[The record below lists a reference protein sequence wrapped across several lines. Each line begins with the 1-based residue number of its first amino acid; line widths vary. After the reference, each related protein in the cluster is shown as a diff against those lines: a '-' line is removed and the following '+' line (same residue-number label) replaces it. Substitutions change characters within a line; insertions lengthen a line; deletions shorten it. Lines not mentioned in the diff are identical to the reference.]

1 MVMLRSQEEMNA
13 AAPPGGGCP
22 CLPTRVT
29 ARMSSSE
36 SLEGARASVKKGAA
50 ASGQRFWYN
59 AMHKLR
65 GGGHRPGA
73 PGLGTYTGVLI
84 PTCENMWGVLIFLRF
99 FYIVGSAGVWQ
110 TFLIVFISFLCAMLT
125 TMSLS
130 AIATNGKIEQGG
142 TYYLIS
148 RALGPKLG
156 GAVGLLYYIGVSLLA
171 VLECLGS
178 VEMIVFTFPSLDFV
192 SANRIIGAIILLVL
206 GVLVFFGIKFVSKL
220 GLVFFAIV
228 IYTMLS
234 FYMGLGKAPRGTHVP
249 ALTGLSWTTFK
260 GNWSPGYPPGKSF
273 STAVSLFFPCFTG
286 ILSGADRA
294 TNLRRPEKSI
304 PQGTLGAIV
313 LSFCMYMSY
322 MGLWAAVAQRDY
334 LLGNTGG
341 GDHAM
346 LYVVREVA
354 YPVAILTEL
363 GIIIAS
369 IAQAMQCIIV
379 SPRLLQAIAADGVV
393 PFLGPFSKF
402 SKQGEPRRA
411 LMATTALCLVFAMI
425 GSLDA
430 VAPLVSICFLTC
442 YSALNLSCLVLS
454 AVNAPSWRPKWRYY
468 HWSAALV
475 GFLACAAMNFVIVW
489 YWALVAMVF
498 LIFVYIYID
507 FRQVEVNWGTGLGGL
522 CLQIAVRG
530 ILSVG
535 EEARYTVNWRPQLLC
550 LSKPRSSWTNNGHAD
565 HEFLCFTS
573 QLKKGQGLCVVTVI
587 LEGKVEEMVA
597 QAAGE
602 KIELE
607 NRMAEAKVT
616 GFGRVLCA
624 NSYREG
630 KSYAIQSSGLGSL
643 EPNTVVLGWPTKWRD
658 EGHQD
663 NAEVLLE
670 TLTECRAVDKAV
682 LLCMHLDRF
691 PGKEDFQEGFIDVWW
706 IVHDGGLLL
715 LLAHLLQQHKIWRKC
730 KLRVH
735 TVAEKLD
742 NSEVVKKNLERL
754 LEAVR
759 IKAEVQVLELDE
771 SCLAPYTFD
780 YTIRVEEARA
790 FAEEVA
796 NYRKAHEH
804 HRGPH
809 SPDASK
815 RRAEIPKLGEKPKE
829 KEKGLPTF
837 QLSDIQ
843 GVQHLSSASRREK
856 RLSMAGGSPNEG
868 KGSPNHLDDVV
879 LTTSR
884 SQRSSSSHVVV
895 PSFLPVSPP
904 RSETS
909 PSTSKRRPKIDEL
922 LVENADGSTSTVEPV
937 ITPRRKVKKKTQWAD
952 GGEDAQPGSTLEIVV
967 DDGRFAH
974 DSEDGSDEG
983 EESDDDTSQ
992 HGSLLYPGSPGGNPA
1007 APEDIPEP
1015 MRRTWESFSQ
1025 SYSPKKLNDII
1036 VEQSREAQLVLINL
1050 PDHYKGIEPHRYMEY
1065 CEELCEGLDRV
1076 LLVHGTGKE
1085 LWGGQAHL
1093 GL

>member
-1 MVMLRSQEEMNA
+1 MVLQSEAHNEPSAMGSN
-13 AAPPGGGCP
+13 CP
-22 CLPTRVT
+22 CVPVRVT
-29 ARMSSSE
+29 ARASSSE
-36 SLEGARASVKKGAA
+36 SLEVARASVKKGPA
-50 ASGQRFWYN
+50 ASGQRIWYN
-59 AMHKLR
+59 MMHKLR
-65 GGGHRPGA
+65 GGPKKTG
-73 PGLGTYTGVLI
+73 GLGTYSGVLI

-110 TFLIVFISFLCAMLT
+110 TFIIVFVSFLCAMLT

-156 GAVGLLYYIGVSLLA
+156 GAVGLLYYIGVVLLA
-171 VLECLGS
+171 VLEGLGS
-178 VEMIVFTFPSLDFV
+178 VEMLMFTFPQLNFV
-192 SANRIIGAIILLVL
+192 SGNRIIGAIVLLIL

-220 GLVFFAIV
+220 GLIFFAV
-228 IYTMLS
+228 VLYTMLS
-234 FYMGLGKAPRGTHVP
+234 FYLGLGLAPRGAHP
-249 ALTGLSWTTFK
+249 PSLTGLSWTTFK
-260 GNWSPGYPPGKSF
+260 SNWSPGYPEGKSF
-273 STAVSLFFPCFTG
+273 STAVALFFPCFTG

-304 PQGTLGAIV
+304 PQGTLGAV
-313 LSFCMYMSY
+313 VVSFVMYMSY
-322 MGLWAAVAQRDY
+322 MGLWAAVAKRDY
-334 LLGNTGG
+334 LLGNIGG

-346 LYVVREVA
+346 LDVVREISF
-354 YPVAILTEL
+354 PVAILTEL
-363 GIIIAS
+363 GIAIAA
-369 IAQAMQCIIV
+369 IAQAMQCIII

-393 PFLGPFSKF
+393 PFLGPIATISKN
-402 SKQGEPRRA
+402 GEPKKA
-411 LMATTALCLVFAMI
+411 LMVTTLLCIVFAMI
-425 GSLDA
+425 GSLNA

-442 YSALNLSCLVLS
+442 YAALNLSCLVLS
-454 AVNAPSWRPKWRYY
+454 VVNAPSWRPKWKYY

-475 GFLACAAMNFVIVW
+475 GFVACAAMNFVIVW

-498 LIFVYIYID
+498 LVFIYVYIDY
-507 FRQVEVNWGTGLGGL
+507 RQVEVNWGTGIGGL

-550 LSKPRSSWTNNGHAD
+550 LSKPRTSWTDNSHSD
-565 HEFLCFTS
+565 HEFLFFTS

-587 LEGKVEEMVA
+587 LEGKVEEMTA
-597 QAAGE
+597 QASAE

-616 GFGRVLCA
+616 GFGRVLIA
-624 NSYREG
+624 QSYRAG
-630 KSYAIQSSGLGSL
+630 KTYAIQSSGLGSL
-643 EPNTVVLGWPTKWRD
+643 EPNTLVLGWPTKWRD
-658 EGHQD
+658 EGHDD
-663 NAEVLLE
+663 NAEILLE

-691 PGKEDFQEGFIDVWW
+691 PGKEEFQEGFIDVWW

-715 LLAHLLQQHKIWRKC
+715 LLAHLLRQHKIWRKC

-742 NSEVVKKNLERL
+742 NSQVVKKNLERL
-754 LEAVR
+754 LELVR

-780 YTIRVEEARA
+780 YTIRVQEARA

-796 NYRKAHEH
+796 NYRKTIE
-804 HRGPH
+804 HRGSD
-809 SPDASK
+809 SPGNSK
-815 RRAEIPKLGEKPKE
+815 RRTEIPKLGEKPKE
-829 KEKGLPTF
+829 NPKSKEKGLPSF
-837 QLSDIQ
+837 QLSELE
-843 GVQHLSSASRREK
+843 GVNHSRRRDQLRRNPPSPSAGKASPKHNSKATDHIDDVILSS
-856 RLSMAGGSPNEG
+856 N
-868 KGSPNHLDDVV
+868 N
-879 LTTSR
+879 
-884 SQRSSSSHVVV
+884 SQPQSHNIM
-895 PSFLPVSPP
+895 PSFLPS
-904 RSETS
+904 S
-909 PSTSKRRPKIDEL
+909 PSRTPVISPSPSKRKSNQTPACGEL
-922 LVENADGSTSTVEPV
+922 ESNPSSLGELGTW
-937 ITPRRKVKKKTQWAD
+937 RKPKKTTKWAD
-952 GGEDAQPGSTLEIVV
+952 GGEASLEIVV
-967 DDGRFAH
+967 DDGRH
-974 DSEDGSDEG
+974 GLDTVESNED
-983 EESDDDTSQ
+983 ESDHDDTTHNTRQ
-992 HGSLLYPGSPGGNPA
+992 FYPGSPAGNPETS
-1007 APEDIPEP
+1007 EDMVEP
-1015 MRRTWESFSQ
+1015 MRRTWETFSQ

-1036 VEQSREAQLVLINL
+1036 LEQSKDAQLVLINL
-1050 PDHYKGIEPHRYMEY
+1050 PDHYKGISPHRYMEY

>member
-1 MVMLRSQEEMNA
+1 MVMVGIHDEARHE
-13 AAPPGGGCP
+13 PGSGCA
-22 CLPTRVT
+22 CLSKVKIQP
-29 ARMSSSE
+29 RMSSSE

-50 ASGQRFWYN
+50 ACGQRFWYN
-59 AMHKLR
+59 VMHRLR
-65 GGGHRPGA
+65 GGGHSKD
-73 PGLGTYTGVLI
+73 GLGTYSGVLI

-156 GAVGLLYYIGVSLLA
+156 GAVGLLYYIGVALLA
-171 VLECLGS
+171 VLEGLGS

-192 SANRIIGAIILLVL
+192 SANRIIGACILLVL
-206 GVLVFFGIKFVSKL
+206 GILVFFGIKFVSKL
-220 GLVFFAIV
+220 GLIFFAIV
-228 IYTMLS
+228 LYTMLS
-234 FYMGLGKAPRGTHVP
+234 FYLGLGMAPRGSHAP
-249 ALTGLSWTTFK
+249 PSLTGLSWTTFK
-260 GNWSPGYPPGKSF
+260 GNWNPGYPPGKSF

-304 PQGTLGAIV
+304 PQGTLGAVVI
-313 LSFCMYMSY
+313 SFVMYMSY

-334 LLGNTGG
+334 LLGVTG

-369 IAQAMQCIIV
+369 IAQAMQCIII

-393 PFLGPFSKF
+393 PFLGPFAVVSKN
-402 SKQGEPRRA
+402 GEPRRA
-411 LMATTALCLVFAMI
+411 LIATTALCIVFAMI
-425 GSLDA
+425 GSLNA

-442 YSALNLSCLVLS
+442 YSALNLSCLILS
-454 AVNAPSWRPKWRYY
+454 AVNAPSWRPKWKYY

-489 YWALVAMVF
+489 YWALVAMAFLVF
-498 LIFVYIYID
+498 IYIYID

-522 CLQIAVRG
+522 FLQIAVRG
-530 ILSVG
+530 ILAVG

-550 LSKPRSSWTNNGHAD
+550 LSKPRSSWTDKGHAD
-565 HEFLCFTS
+565 HEFLFFTS

-587 LEGKVEEMVA
+587 LTGKLDEMTA

-607 NRMAEAKVT
+607 NRMAEAKVI
-616 GFGRVLCA
+616 GFGRVLIA
-624 NSYREG
+624 PSYREG
-630 KSYAIQSSGLGSL
+630 KTYAIQSSGLGSL
-643 EPNTVVLGWPTKWRD
+643 EPNTVVLGWPTKWRVP
-658 EGHQD
+658 GHED

-691 PGKEDFQEGFIDVWW
+691 PGKEEFQEGVIDVWW

-754 LEAVR
+754 LELVR

-796 NYRKAHEH
+796 NYRKASEH
-804 HRGPH
+804 RASTSPH
-809 SPDASK
+809 GSG
-815 RRAEIPKLGEKPKE
+815 RRTEIPKLGEKH
-829 KEKGLPTF
+829 KEKGPVPSF
-837 QLSDIQ
+837 QLSDLE
-843 GVQHLSSASRREK
+843 GTSYARRREA
-856 RLSMAGGSPNEG
+856 RRNASSPNGG
-868 KGSPNHLDDVV
+868 KGSPTHTSNEIKVSSPDSKQPQHPSSAAMPPLDLPSPTFSKITEKPISGEIEANSVASTDS
-879 LTTSR
+879 TTQGPSILSKSKSR
-884 SQRSSSSHVVV
+884 S
-895 PSFLPVSPP
+895 
-904 RSETS
+904 
-909 PSTSKRRPKIDEL
+909 
-922 LVENADGSTSTVEPV
+922 GS
-937 ITPRRKVKKKTQWAD
+937 RRKPKKTTQWAD
-952 GGEDAQPGSTLEIVV
+952 GGGETTNQDRQSPLEIVI
-967 DDGRFAH
+967 DDGGLIPDMV
-974 DSEDGSDEG
+974 DSDEDDGSDNENSIQG
-983 EESDDDTSQ
+983 SSQ
-992 HGSLLYPGSPGGNPA
+992 FYPGSPAGNPA
-1007 APEDIPEP
+1007 AIEDMPEP
-1015 MRRTWESFSQ
+1015 MRRTWETFSQ

-1036 VEQSREAQLVLINL
+1036 IEQSRDAQLVLINL
-1050 PDHYKGIEPHRYMEY
+1050 PDHYKGMEPHRYMEY
-1065 CEELCEGLDRV
+1065 CEELCEGLNRV

-1085 LWGGQAHL
+1085 L
-1093 GL
+1093 